1 MSEVVKVY
9 YIEGFMQ
16 IFWEGICC
24 CINIGVNVCDWDVV
38 SLVVDIELQFKF
50 GFDLFVGYYIKYG
63 GQFENLEVAKVWFG
77 VVVLVVLVL
86 IFVLF
91 YFIFGKLKYVLMIF
105 MAVFMVV
112 VGGILGFWA
121 RGMLFS
127 ILVGVGF
134 IVLFGVVV
142 LNGIV
147 FISYFNWLWYEEGY
161 IDIWKV
167 VIDGGLV
174 WMCFVVMIVM
184 VVVLGFLLMVFFI
197 FNGVEV

>member
-1 MSEVVKVY
+1 M
-9 YIEGFMQ
+9 
-16 IFWEGICC
+16 
-24 CINIGVNVCDWDVV
+24 
-38 SLVVDIELQFKF
+38 
-50 GFDLFVGYYIKYG
+50 
-63 GQFENLEVAKVWFG
+63 AKVWFG